1 MSRHHV
7 NLNARAWAIARRDCL
22 IRDGF
27 RCKAPGCGLPGKME
41 IHHLVGLENGGAK
54 YDLDNLQ
61 TLCAKCHIF
70 PKSGGRGPRSEGV
83 QAVR

>member
-1 MSRHHV
+1 MWV
-7 NLNARAWAIARRDCL
+7 DLENW
-22 IRDGF
+22 
-27 RCKAPGCGLPGKME
+27 E

-54 YDLDNLQ
+54 YDLDNLSNALRQ
-61 TLCAKCHIF
+61 MPYF